1 MGVIRNQRSKIHRM
15 KFPVAVIHQGDFMGA
30 KRLLV
35 VIVRREIYFPIN
47 QHLLQLPRAHVRV
60 VQRAFLSRIWCQFG
74 QNTVN
79 KYSGVIM
86 MTMASQ
92 SALILNILLS
102 TANHFFGW
110 HKYWTS
116 FMVGN
121 VPWCG
126 TDNTEIRIH
135 CKIVLLLLAYCTTNC
150 ITHRLFPTFWGEI
163 ILGMWLFTFLL

>member
-47 QHLLQLPRAHVRV
+47 QHLLHLPRARARTCST

-92 SALILNILLS
+92 SALILDILPSTICQSLFWLTQILNILY
-102 TANHFFGW
+102 GW
-110 HKYWTS
+110 Q
-116 FMVGN
+116 
-121 VPWCG
+121 CA
-126 TDNTEIRIH
+126 
-135 CKIVLLLLAYCTTNC
+135 L
-150 ITHRLFPTFWGEI
+150 
-163 ILGMWLFTFLL
+163 MWNR